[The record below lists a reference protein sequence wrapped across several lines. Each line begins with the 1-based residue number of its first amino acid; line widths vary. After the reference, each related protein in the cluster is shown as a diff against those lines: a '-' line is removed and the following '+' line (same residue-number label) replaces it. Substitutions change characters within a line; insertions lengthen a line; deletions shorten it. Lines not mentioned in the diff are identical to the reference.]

1 MTTTISVIPALMA
14 ANAAN
19 IAERLASQASTCTSS
34 IYPWLGNAIALLLLV
49 AIGYM
54 AYDMFRG

>member
-19 IAERLASQASTCTSS
+19 IAARLASQDSTCTSS
-34 IYPWLGNAIALLLLV
+34 INPWLGNAILLVVLV